1 MAEVL
6 SQDQIDKLLGSLQS
20 GSADISEIE
29 ERTSAQKVKEYDF
42 LSPKK
47 FTREQIR
54 FLENVFENFSRRF
67 SSQLSGLLRLNCQAE
82 VLQVEEEEF
91 REFSNALNDS
101 VLLPVLG
108 LHSEEYKI
116 DDKQI
121 LMEMSRPI
129 SFCIIDRMMG
139 GNGSGYQIDR
149 DYTEIEISLMEYLF
163 KQITVLLK
171 DAWSNYVNVNFSL
184 DSIETNSQM
193 IQFIQP
199 DDSVAIVVVQMELN
213 DLKGNLNIC
222 LPASSLEEIF
232 KRFDSKYVKASKKDD
247 PKEIQQ
253 RRENIL
259 TTLKDTALTVSAIL
273 GQTDVTLK
281 DLLELQRGDII
292 PLDTPVSRG
301 SVIVKVEKLDWFRGT
316 VGIKRK
322 NYAVKI
328 EKVIQ

>member
-54 FLENVFENFSRRF
+54 FLENIFENFSRRF

-171 DAWSNYVNVNFSL
+171 DAWSNYANVSFSL

-316 VGIKRK
+316 VGTKKK

>member
-54 FLENVFENFSRRF
+54 FLENIFENFSRRF

-273 GQTDVTLK
+273 GQTDATLK

-316 VGIKRK
+316 VGTKKK

>member
-54 FLENVFENFSRRF
+54 FLENIFENFSRRF

-171 DAWSNYVNVNFSL
+171 DAWSNYVNVDFSL

-316 VGIKRK
+316 VGTKKK

>member
-199 DDSVAIVVVQMELN
+199 DDSVAIVVVQVELN

-316 VGIKRK
+316 VGTKKK